1 MNSKIGKYGTL
12 LTGICVFV
20 FAISMILSLISKNS
34 WTFLSYFS
42 CMFLAIGY
50 VMFACSIYS
59 LNKNNDKK
67 SLGIIGVA
75 FSIIYC
81 VLIFLVYYAQC
92 TTVNLNSSLSN
103 ESLSIIDFSKLG
115 SLFFNYDLLG
125 YGIMALSTFFLSFI
139 VDTENNKNKI
149 LQKLLRIHGIFF
161 PSCFIVP
168 MFPIFN
174 ANTGNVVGTILLE
187 IWCVYFLPICILG
200 YKYFKNNE
208 ER

>member
-125 YGIMALSTFFLSFI
+125 YGFMALSTFFISFI
-139 VDTENNKNKI
+139 INEMNKSSIWLK
-149 LQKLLRIHGIFF
+149 KLLKIHGIFF
-161 PSCFIVP
+161 APCLIMP
-168 MFPIFN
+168 MFPIFT
-174 ANTGNVVGTILLE
+174 ANTGNWIGTILLE
-187 IWCVYFLPICILG
+187 CWCVYFLPICVLV
-200 YKYFKNNE
+200 YKYFDKNK
-208 ER
+208 